1 MAMKIS
7 VDLDLCQG
15 HSVCLG
21 ECPEVFD
28 VVEQDDGYPQVSV
41 LVECPP
47 ETLRDKVTRAARYCP
62 NHVITVTEVE

>member
-1 MAMKIS
+1 MAMKVI

-28 VVEQDDGYPQVSV
+28 VVESDEDYPQVV
-41 LVECPP
+41 LLQENPP
-47 ETLRDKVTRAARYCP
+47 EELRAKVQAAARYCP
-62 NHVITVTEVE
+62 NHVITVVEE

>member
-1 MAMKIS
+1 MKVT

-28 VVEQDDGYPQVSV
+28 VIEQDEGYPMVKV
-41 LVECPP
+41 LIVEPP
-47 ETLRDKVTRAARYCP
+47 EVLRDKVLTAAKYCP
-62 NHVITVTEVE
+62 NHVITVEE